1 MTWQEIEP
9 SRQVGI
15 KGMVLPMTKPI
26 VAQAIVDVIWI
37 FQRST
42 GMVEIVQDGKILET
56 CTLAEAPRRLAFH
69 RNEAAKG
76 VARVDASPYRKHRG
90 A

>member
-1 MTWQEIEP
+1 MN
-9 SRQVGI
+9 
-15 KGMVLPMTKPI
+15 KPI
-26 VAQAIVDVIWI
+26 VAKSVSDVIWV
-37 FQRST
+37 FDRGT
-42 GMVEIVQDGKILET
+42 GRVEIVQDGKILET

-76 VARVDASPYRKHRG
+76 VARVDASPYKRQNRG

>member
-1 MTWQEIEP
+1 
-9 SRQVGI
+9 
-15 KGMVLPMTKPI
+15 MTKRI
-26 VAQAIVDVIWI
+26 VAQAVADVIWV
-37 FQRST
+37 FDRGT
-42 GMVEIVQDGKILET
+42 GRVEMVQDGKILET
-56 CTLAEAPRRLAFH
+56 CTLAEAPRRLAHH